1 MTLFKVCC
9 ASCKL
14 LYAIFLFFSYKIQ
27 TKINSNRLLKKK
39 FLKFNNVEQLHFEL
53 TNIVYIAR
61 EKDES
66 WYYFCDEIT
75 CCCFKQKKC
84 TLCLFCKEI
93 FKKDLIDN
101 IEPTELLLR
110 NRENIERLREFVN
123 LIWPFFQ
130 KMVILNKR
138 SLQFFNDEYRWSM
151 CNNQEGTTSSLTMK
165 EIIKSNIKLVE
176 LNGIERYCKFN
187 FS

>member
-1 MTLFKVCC
+1 MNF
-9 ASCKL
+9 
-14 LYAIFLFFSYKIQ
+14 
-27 TKINSNRLLKKK
+27 NNLLKKI
-39 FLKFNNVEQLHFEL
+39 FLKFNDVKKLHFEL

-66 WYYFCDEIT
+66 WYCFCDEIT

-93 FKKDLIDN
+93 CKEDLIDN
-101 IEPTELLLR
+101 MEAREFLLR
-110 NRENIERLREFVN
+110 NRKNIQKLREFVD

-130 KMVILNKR
+130 KMAVLNKT
-138 SLQFFNDEYRWSM
+138 SLQFFNDEYRWSIR
-151 CNNQEGTTSSLTMK
+151 NYQEGTISSLTMK
-165 EIIKSNIKLVE
+165 EIIESDIELIE
-176 LNGIERYCKFN
+176 LNGIDKYCKFN

>member
-1 MTLFKVCC
+1 M
-9 ASCKL
+9 
-14 LYAIFLFFSYKIQ
+14 
-27 TKINSNRLLKKK
+27 
-39 FLKFNNVEQLHFEL
+39 E
-53 TNIVYIAR
+53 AR
-61 EKDES
+61 D
-66 WYYFCDEIT
+66 F
-75 CCCFKQKKC
+75 
-84 TLCLFCKEI
+84 
-93 FKKDLIDN
+93 
-101 IEPTELLLR
+101 LLR
-110 NRENIERLREFVN
+110 NRENEQKLREFVD

-130 KMVILNKR
+130 KMTILNKR